1 MKIQG
6 LVLYPKYGLA
16 NRLRALASA
25 KILADYVG
33 RKLFVT
39 WYPSKEC
46 NIEWEEL
53 FVNKIERYPFPLSSF
68 QAGTDL
74 YDDHNNADDFYW
86 DMPRSLICNN
96 SDVVAVHTCLN
107 FQPEDMTKEAY
118 NSAKSF
124 FYGSLQPVH
133 DVERTVRDIY
143 KCHFERNEIVGVH
156 IRRTDHLFFI
166 QKDPRLVCPTDMF
179 IEVMGNILK
188 NNSKIKFFLA
198 TDDKKEENRIS
209 HIFRDALIV
218 YKKEVVNRDTK
229 KGMHDALIDWL
240 LLSKTSMIISSYS
253 SSFSE
258 EAAMVN
264 MIKNDSILR
273 AEELSKTHYKTS
285 FKAHLRTHWEVL
297 ESAGFKKYVLYSYKY
312 RRGQFINWIRKKISV

>member
-1 MKIQG
+1 MKTQG
-6 LVLYPKYGLA
+6 LVLYPKNGLA

-25 KILADYVG
+25 KILADYAG
-33 RKLFVT
+33 RKLFVN
-39 WYPSKEC
+39 WYPSEEC
-46 NIEWEEL
+46 NSEWEDL

-68 QAGTDL
+68 QAGINL
-74 YDDHNNADDFYW
+74 YDDHNNTDGFCS
-86 DMPRSLICNN
+86 DMPRTLICNN

-107 FQPEDMTKEAY
+107 FQPEEMAKEAY
-118 NSAKSF
+118 RSAKSF
-124 FYGSLQPVH
+124 FYRSLQPVH
-133 DVERTVRDIY
+133 NVERTVSDIY

-179 IEVMGNILK
+179 IEAMGDVLK
-188 NNSKIKFFLA
+188 NNAKIKFFLA
-198 TDDKKEENRIS
+198 TDDKKEEKRIR
-209 HIFRDALIV
+209 HIFGDAVIV
-218 YKKEVVNRDTK
+218 YKKEVINRDTK

-240 LLSKTSMIISSYS
+240 LLSKTSRIISSYS

-273 AEELSKTHYKTS
+273 AEELSKIHYKTS
-285 FKAHLRTHWEVL
+285 FKAHIRTHWEIL
-297 ESAGFKKYVLYSYKY
+297 DNEGFKKYVLYSYNY
-312 RRGQFINWIRKKISV
+312 RRVQFIHWIRKKMSG